1 MGRRCDEEK
10 IVLFA
15 DGGGGSGGDNTFQNA
30 EHPHQGQ
37 LVDWDTLQIVERQ
50 DEEEGRME
58 LIDEDQMYVL
68 LGLRD
73 EDDKAEQAAK
83 EAVAAASADGDKGK
97 APAMEDTHG
106 AAIPV
111 DDDIPGERMILYDPN
126 KPSMDLG
133 TVYPSME
140 EFRLAVRQF
149 AINEEFE
156 LKIVK
161 TCPKNMLLTVELK
174 DAHGDNFDCWT
185 QLYIQCK
192 EADYYTY
199 KCLVC
204 KGRQIAL
211 KKLYGSW
218 EDSFQMLFNWKAEVM
233 KRSPGSVIEIGIQ
246 QMHAKAL
253 KRQLRMCFLMLNKE
267 NALDI

>member
-1 MGRRCDEEK
+1 MEFNWLELLSSEISDPENISVSARLDGEPEPSLA
-10 IVLFA
+10 VVSPLA

-73 EDDKAEQAAK
+73 EDDKADQAAK

-126 KPSMDLG
+126 KPSMDLAAQATLAIVFR
-133 TVYPSME
+133 TVTS
-140 EFRLAVRQF
+140 AG
-149 AINEEFE
+149 
-156 LKIVK
+156 K
-161 TCPKNMLLTVELK
+161 KN
-174 DAHGDNFDCWT
+174 
-185 QLYIQCK
+185 I
-192 EADYYTY
+192 
-199 KCLVC
+199 
-204 KGRQIAL
+204 
-211 KKLYGSW
+211 
-218 EDSFQMLFNWKAEVM
+218 
-233 KRSPGSVIEIGIQ
+233 KRSTAFSSSKFTLWHNCASATEDTHQKPFCIPISCSSAITKCQ
-246 QMHAKAL
+246 K
-253 KRQLRMCFLMLNKE
+253 
-267 NALDI
+267 